1 LRSGAP
7 TGFHLALARPESVTA
22 IISQNG
28 NAYEEGL
35 GPAWAPIQKYWADPS
50 EVNRDALRPFF
61 SLSAIESQYTTG
73 VPENL
78 SATLDPL
85 GWTLDTSLMARPGII
100 AIQLDIFYDYRNN
113 VAAYPTWQ
121 AYLREKQ
128 PRLLAI
134 WGKNDQFFVPPG
146 AEAFKR
152 DVPQAKVVLLDT
164 GHFALET
171 HVVEIARQIED
182 FLG

>member
-1 LRSGAP
+1 MRSGAT
-7 TGFHLALARPESVTA
+7 TGFYLALARPESVTA

-28 NAYEEGL
+28 NAYKEGL
-35 GPAWAPIQKYWADPS
+35 GPAWAPIKKYWADPS
-50 EVNRDALRPFF
+50 KANRDSLRPFF

-73 VPENL
+73 VPEKL
-78 SATLDPL
+78 KATLDPL
-85 GWTLDTSLMARPGII
+85 GWTLDASLVARPGVID
-100 AIQLDIFYDYRNN
+100 IQLDIFYDYRNN

-134 WGKNDQFFVPPG
+134 WGKFFVPPG

-152 DVPQAKVVLLDT
+152 DVRQAKVVLLDT

-171 HVVEIARQIED
+171 HVVEIARQIEE